1 MIEYTVEGAIEFRPS
16 VPLAQLWELTASGRF
31 SLAPAGATEAAL
43 NTFVEENMWV
53 LVPDPDGGT
62 DEQDRPRRV
71 QSLRVVD
78 MGIHSYAVKDR
89 LAELSAWIGQ
99 DHELVGCLE
108 FWGDDEGD
116 LGVVVPVAGGGCP
129 SWRLAGDQAD
139 DDAIRHPQIGDCAR

>member
-1 MIEYTVEGAIEFRPS
+1 MIEYTVEGTIEFRPS

-31 SLAPAGATEAAL
+31 SLAPAGASDAAL
-43 NTFVEENMWV
+43 NTFVEQNMWV

-71 QSLRVVD
+71 QSLRVDD

-99 DHELVGCLE
+99 DHELVGWLE

-116 LGVVVPVAGGGCP
+116 LGVVVPVPGGGCP
-129 SWRLAGDQAD
+129 SWRLAGDHTAD
-139 DDAIRHPQIGDCAR
+139 DGTPALPTDDPAR